1 MTALSKPFFALD
13 LIIFL
18 SVFCVHRGMVL
29 VFKNQEAI
37 LEGHPMPNGYYAPYL
52 SDSDQPYWPYAFGE
66 SPYVKP
72 AAGTIPKGSIV
83 YLQGPP
89 PKLGTHQSGHLDG
102 VGRIIVKIGGFK
114 PAPALVTNS

>member
-1 MTALSKPFFALD
+1 
-13 LIIFL
+13 
-18 SVFCVHRGMVL
+18 
-29 VFKNQEAI
+29 
-37 LEGHPMPNGYYAPYL
+37 MPNGYYAPYL
-52 SDSDQPYWPYAFGE
+52 SDSDQPYWHYAFGE

-72 AAGTIPKGSIV
+72 AAGTIPQGSIV

>member
-1 MTALSKPFFALD
+1 MVWVFKIRKPF
-13 LIIFL
+13 
-18 SVFCVHRGMVL
+18 SRSS
-29 VFKNQEAI
+29 K
-37 LEGHPMPNGYYAPYL
+37 MPNGYYAPYL
-52 SDSDQPYWPYAFGE
+52 SDSDQLYWHYAFGE

-72 AAGTIPKGSIV
+72 AAGTIPKGNIV